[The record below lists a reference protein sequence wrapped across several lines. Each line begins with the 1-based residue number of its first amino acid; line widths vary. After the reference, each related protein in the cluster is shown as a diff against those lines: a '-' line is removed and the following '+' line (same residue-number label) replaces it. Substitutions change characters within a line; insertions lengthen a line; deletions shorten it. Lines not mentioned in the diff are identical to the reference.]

1 MLSTDVEEVLGEG
14 EVLSDSNV
22 LLSCNS
28 LSFTKAS
35 IYASLSSAVP
45 TLASDM

>member
-1 MLSTDVEEVLGEG
+1 MLSTDVEVLGESD
-14 EVLSDSNV
+14 VLPDSNV

-35 IYASLSSAVP
+35 MYASLSSAVA